1 MKRLIIVGSPRTEGK
16 SAMLAELLFEAC
28 IEECPEDE
36 VFLAPVSTLD
46 ISGCVA
52 CDWCRRH
59 AEGSLSPDEQVELE
73 NAEAEVVAAASKGK
87 GSASGAAEGE
97 KHHRHCVKRDDMDD
111 VYPLLDDAD
120 ELIVVSPVYFA
131 GVPSQL
137 KALLDRFQPYFW
149 TKTRARKR
157 PATLHVV
164 GEGGDPHGFDPL
176 VGSVRSACAVAG
188 FRLERVLDWVGKIT
202 DDYEITAE
210 ADEYE
215 ISGSPIR
222 LYAPGVV
229 VDDVQEANEHNF
241 DNVYDFAAAQDFAG
255 TTQGFMDEPDFAGGS
270 QARPAANRARLSL
283 GENGSKRQVIKLDEE
298 GKRVDDAR
306 RGRKR
311 AADRKGANTK
321 RGTSGVQQAQNKN
334 PHVKGKGGQGRAGS
348 QGGGQGRAGSQGGG
362 QGKGGPQGGQNRS
375 GKKSNKSAKNNKQ
388 GSRRG

>member
-16 SAMLAELLFEAC
+16 SAMLAEQLFEAC

-46 ISGCVA
+46 VSGCTA

-59 AEGSLSPDEQVELE
+59 AHGELTDAEQAELD
-73 NAEAEVVAAASKGK
+73 AEAVADAAQGGNGAK
-87 GSASGAAEGE
+87 ASDDAP
-97 KHHRHCVKRDDMDD
+97 KRPRHCAKRDDMDD

-131 GVPSQL
+131 GAPSQL

-176 VGSVRSACAVAG
+176 VGSVRSAAAVAG
-188 FRLERVLDWVGKIT
+188 FKLERVLDWVGKIA

-215 ISGSPIR
+215 ISGPVIR
-222 LYAPGVV
+222 TYAPSGSAHAA
-229 VDDVQEANEHNF
+229 DATAAESFEGAEGAPA
-241 DNVYDFAAAQDFAG
+241 NVYDYEDAWDASSAPRAR
-255 TTQGFMDEPDFAGGS
+255 
-270 QARPAANRARLSL
+270 QATGRPRLSL
-283 GENGSKRQVIKLDEE
+283 GENGSERQVIQLDED
-298 GKRVDDAR
+298 GKRIDDAR
-306 RGRKR
+306 YGRKR
-311 AADRKGANTK
+311 AGERKGANAK
-321 RGTSGVQQAQNKN
+321 RGTNGVQQRGNN
-334 PHVKGKGGQGRAGS
+334 PYAKGKGASAKSGSAGGQSRGGNGSKPKSGKPSKGGKSGGNGKSGKQGR
-348 QGGGQGRAGSQGGG
+348 
-362 QGKGGPQGGQNRS
+362 
-375 GKKSNKSAKNNKQ
+375 
-388 GSRRG
+388 RRG